1 MATSSRLTK
10 PQINQWY
17 KAVLGIFF
25 ASGLVTA
32 SLLARLPDVATGLG
46 LSAGPMGMLLLGQT
60 IGSFTAVSLS
70 GVLVTKFGAR
80 KCLTTAYTLTCLSIL
95 AIGIA
100 VNSGST
106 LMTLLALITMGL
118 GTAVSNIAANVQG
131 VAAERSLGRFVT
143 PIMHGFFSIGT
154 VIGAG
159 IGALTTKLGVS
170 FMWHMAGFSLVIYA
184 LVLFCVTRCFSE
196 NTGQDDTQ
204 ALAQVSSYRVRDAW
218 RDKHTILIG
227 FFVLGMAL
235 AEGAANDWV
244 ALALTHDYGTDKTVG
259 SLGYTMFVL
268 FMMTGRLGG
277 TYFLNKY
284 GRTKTLRVTCVLAIV
299 GLSIFIFAPNVYFG
313 FFGLMLWGLGAS
325 LGFPTGM
332 SAASD
337 DPLKASVRV
346 SVVSTIGYAAFLGG
360 PPILGLLGEHFG
372 IRNGLIAVLFF
383 VVISLLLTGQL
394 EKGQKKGVHQEPAYT
409 ASIPV
414 ITSSLPTITASQ
426 PRVDIRMDEEP
437 KKD

>member
-1 MATSSRLTK
+1 MASSTRLTK
-10 PQINQWY
+10 QQTNQWY
-17 KAVLGIFF
+17 RAVLAVFF

-32 SLLARLPDVATGLG
+32 SLLARLPDVSTGLG

-60 IGSFTAVSLS
+60 LGSFTAVSLS
-70 GVLVTKFGAR
+70 GYMVSKFGSQ
-80 KCLTTAYTLTCLSIL
+80 KCLTAAYTLTCSGIVL
-95 AIGIA
+95 IGIA
-100 VNSGST
+100 VNIASIP
-106 LMTLLALITMGL
+106 LAVIALVCMGL
-118 GTAVSNIAANVQG
+118 GTATSNVAANVQG
-131 VAAERSLGRFVT
+131 VSAERALGRFVT

-154 VIGAG
+154 VAGAG
-159 IGALTTKLGVS
+159 IGALTTTLGVP
-170 FMWHMAGFSLVIYA
+170 FLWHMVGFAVAIYA
-184 LVLFCVTRCFSE
+184 IVLISVTRCFSE

-227 FFVLGMAL
+227 IFVLGMAL
-235 AEGAANDWV
+235 AEGSANDWV

-284 GRTKTLRVTCVLAIV
+284 GRTKSLRVTAVSAII
-299 GLSIFIFAPNVYFG
+299 GLSIFIFAPNVQIG
-313 FFGLMLWGLGAS
+313 FIGLALWGLGTS

-346 SVVSTIGYAAFLGG
+346 SVASTIGYAAFLGG
-360 PPILGLLGEHFG
+360 PPILGFLGETFG
-372 IRNGLIAVLFF
+372 IRHGLLAVLFF
-383 VVISLLLTGQL
+383 VAVSLLLTGQL
-394 EKGQKKGVHQEPAYT
+394 EKGMRKNSVTETAYT

-414 ITSSLPTITASQ
+414 LTGSIPVIQQQTTTISQ
-426 PRVDIRMDEEP
+426 DDAT
-437 KKD
+437 KS